1 MRMSVRAGLIAMTAA
16 AIGIT
21 PVLAQRAGFG
31 ASSHSY
37 GSSHIVAPSV
47 PGTQPLG
54 GGRPFPIRGLGPP
67 PLGLRAPASPGFTGI
82 NPGALRS
89 SSRFYRHDYRRVPQA
104 YFFTPYY
111 YPFLGYSDSSF
122 DAYPPYDA
130 AQDPNVQSAEV
141 TANILGQQIQNLSAQ
156 IDQLRIDQQAA
167 RNQQAQPSSDEPAI
181 TQSEQQLPP
190 APPIK
195 LILRTGQQIQVQDY
209 AVVDGTFW
217 DFTNQLTRKIPI
229 SSIDIPASQKA
240 TEDAGAEFPQ
250 LGK

>member
-1 MRMSVRAGLIAMTAA
+1 MRMSVRAGLIAMTATA
-16 AIGIT
+16 FGIT
-21 PVLAQRAGFG
+21 PLLAQRAGFG
-31 ASSHSY
+31 APSHGY
-37 GSSHIVAPSV
+37 GGSHFVAPSV
-47 PGTQPLG
+47 PGTQPRG

-82 NPGALRS
+82 NPGALKS
-89 SSRFYRHDYRRVPQA
+89 TSHFYRRDYRRVPQA
-104 YFFTPYY
+104 YFFAPYY

-141 TANILGQQIQNLSAQ
+141 TANLLGQQIQNLSAQ
-156 IDQLRIDQQAA
+156 IDQLRMDQEAT
-167 RNQQAQPSSDEPAI
+167 RNQQTQPPPDGPAMAQP
-181 TQSEQQLPP
+181 EQQLPP
-190 APPIK
+190 TPPIK
-195 LILRTGQQIQVQDY
+195 LVLRTGQQIQVQDY

-217 DFTNQLTRKIPI
+217 DFTNQATRKIPI